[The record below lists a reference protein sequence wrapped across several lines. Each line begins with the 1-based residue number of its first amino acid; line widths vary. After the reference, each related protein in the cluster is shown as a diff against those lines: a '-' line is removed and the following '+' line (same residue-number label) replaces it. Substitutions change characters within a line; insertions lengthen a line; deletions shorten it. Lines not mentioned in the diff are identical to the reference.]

1 MIHALNILK
10 IDSATK
16 SPQYGSVRFQDKTY
30 NQQYFPQGRHYNL
43 LQNFDQHCTCP
54 LSRQIIWKRAL
65 Q

>member
-1 MIHALNILK
+1 MTNALNLLK

-43 LQNFDQHCTCP
+43 IQNFDQHCTCP
-54 LSRQIIWKRAL
+54 LSRQIIWNPVL